1 MWKQIKS
8 KKSRYRE
15 KKVNSHINTSGRDMQ
30 LDHLFV
36 QDYRNILQTDLDFSP
51 KLNCFVGKNGMG
63 KTNLLDAIY
72 CLSFCRSSFSQTEQ
86 LTVRH
91 GAECYQLQG
100 SYLLPAGDRTVIGCV
115 SRIKGAKQFKR
126 DGKEYQR
133 FSDHIGYIPLV
144 MVSPQDT
151 ELITGGSDER
161 RRFMDII
168 ISQYDSEYLKLLIA
182 YNKATQQRNALLKM
196 EIEPDRE
203 MFLMWEQIMAETGQ
217 KIFEKRRALTDRL
230 VPYFQEMY
238 SLIGDASEQVTLLY
252 TSHAQ
257 RGDLLKQFE
266 DGRGLDRS
274 AGYSLHGIHKDE
286 LEMNLDGYPIRRE
299 GSQGQNKSYLVALK
313 LAQYRLLKE
322 SCGKRPLLLL
332 DDIFDRLD
340 SARVGRII
348 SLVSDNDK
356 FGQVFITDVD
366 RNHIDGIMENAGC
379 DYKVFTVQD
388 GQVI

>member
-1 MWKQIKS
+1 MLL
-8 KKSRYRE
+8 E
-15 KKVNSHINTSGRDMQ
+15 
-30 LDHLFV
+30 HLFV
-36 QDYRNILQTDLDFSP
+36 QDYRNIVQADLDFSP

-63 KTNLLDAIY
+63 KTNLLDAVY
-72 CLSFCRSSFSQTEQ
+72 CLSFCHSSISLSDQ

-91 GAECYQLQG
+91 DAECYQLQG
-100 SYLLPAGDRTVIGCV
+100 SYRMPTGDKTVIGCA
-115 SRIKGAKQFKR
+115 SRIKGHKQFKR

-151 ELITGGSDER
+151 ELISGGSDER

-168 ISQYDSEYLKLLIA
+168 ISQYDQEYLKLLIS
-182 YNKATQQRNALLKM
+182 YNKAVQQRNALLKM
-196 EIEPDRE
+196 EVEPDRE
-203 MFLMWEQIMAETGQ
+203 LFLMWEQTMAETGQ
-217 KIFEKRRALTDRL
+217 KIYERRRILTDRL

-238 SLIGDASEQVTLLY
+238 FLIGDSSENVSLSY

-313 LAQYRLLKE
+313 LAQYRLLSE
-322 SCGKRPLLLL
+322 SCGKRPILLL

-340 SARVGRII
+340 AVRVSRII
-348 SLVSDNDK
+348 SLVSDNEK

-366 RNHIDGIMENAGC
+366 RNHIDGILEGSGQ
-379 DYKVFTVQD
+379 DYKVFTVQN
-388 GQVI
+388 GEVL

>member
-1 MWKQIKS
+1 MLL
-8 KKSRYRE
+8 E
-15 KKVNSHINTSGRDMQ
+15 
-30 LDHLFV
+30 HLFV
-36 QDYRNILQTDLDFSP
+36 QDYRNIIQADLEFSH

-63 KTNLLDAIY
+63 KTNLLDAVY
-72 CLSFCRSSFSQTEQ
+72 CLSFCRSSISQTDQ

-100 SYLLPAGDRTVIGCV
+100 SYILPSGDKTVIGCI
-115 SRIKGAKQFKR
+115 SRPKGHKQIKR

-151 ELITGGSDER
+151 ELISGGSDER

-168 ISQYDSEYLKLLIA
+168 ISQYDSDYLKQLIS
-182 YNKATQQRNALLKM
+182 YNKALSQRNVLLKM
-196 EIEPDRE
+196 EKEPDAE
-203 MFLMWEQIMAETGQ
+203 LFLMWEQIMADTGQ
-217 KIFEKRRALTDRL
+217 KIYQRRKALTDKL
-230 VPYFQEMY
+230 VPYFSEMY
-238 SLIGDASEQVTLLY
+238 SLIGDSSEQVSLSY
-252 TSHAQ
+252 TSHAE
-257 RGDLLKQFE
+257 RGDLLAQLE
-266 DGRGLDRS
+266 EGRGLDRK

-286 LEMNLDGYPIRRE
+286 LEMNLDGFPIRRE

-322 SCGKRPLLLL
+322 SCGKRPILLL

-340 SARVGRII
+340 AVRVGRII
-348 SLVSDNDK
+348 SLVSDDDK

-366 RNHIDGIMENAGC
+366 RNHIDGILEGSGC

-388 GQVI
+388 GEVI

>member
-1 MWKQIKS
+1 MLL
-8 KKSRYRE
+8 E
-15 KKVNSHINTSGRDMQ
+15 
-30 LDHLFV
+30 HLFV
-36 QDYRNILQTDLDFSP
+36 QDYRNIIQADLEFSH

-63 KTNLLDAIY
+63 KTNLLDAVY
-72 CLSFCRSSFSQTEQ
+72 CLSFCRSSISQTDQ

-100 SYLLPAGDRTVIGCV
+100 SYILPGGDKTVIGCI
-115 SRIKGAKQFKR
+115 SRPKGHKQIKR

-151 ELITGGSDER
+151 ELISGGSDER

-168 ISQYDSEYLKLLIA
+168 ISQYDSDYLKQLIS
-182 YNKATQQRNALLKM
+182 YNKALSQRNVLLKM
-196 EIEPDRE
+196 EQEPDGE
-203 MFLMWEQIMAETGQ
+203 LFLMWEQIMSDAGQ
-217 KIFEKRRALTDRL
+217 KIYQRRKALTDKL
-230 VPYFQEMY
+230 VPYFSEMY
-238 SLIGDASEQVTLLY
+238 SLIGDSSEQVSLSY
-252 TSHAQ
+252 TSHAE
-257 RGDLLKQFE
+257 RGDLLAQLE
-266 DGRGLDRS
+266 EGRELDRK

-322 SCGKRPLLLL
+322 SCSKRPILLL

-340 SARVGRII
+340 AVRVGRII

-366 RNHIDGIMENAGC
+366 RNHIDGIMDGAGC

-388 GQVI
+388 GEVI

>member
-1 MWKQIKS
+1 MRIQNNIDYFCVQS
-8 KKSRYRE
+8 TLIIPLMLLE
-15 KKVNSHINTSGRDMQ
+15 
-30 LDHLFV
+30 HLFV
-36 QDYRNILQTDLDFSP
+36 QDYRNILQADLDFSP

-63 KTNLLDAIY
+63 KTNLLDAVY
-72 CLSFCRSSFSQTEQ
+72 CLSFCHSSISQTDQ

-100 SYLLPAGDRTVIGCV
+100 SYRLPVGDRTVIGCV
-115 SRIKGAKQFKR
+115 SRPKGHKQFKR

-151 ELITGGSDER
+151 ELISGGSEER

-168 ISQYDSEYLKLLIA
+168 ISQYDQEYLKLLIS
-182 YNKATQQRNALLKM
+182 YNKAVQQRNTLLKM
-196 EIEPDRE
+196 EVEPDRE
-203 MFLMWEQIMAETGQ
+203 LFLMWEQIMADTGQ
-217 KIFEKRRALTDRL
+217 KIYERRKTLTDRL

-238 SLIGDASEQVTLLY
+238 SIIGDASEKVSLSY
-252 TSHAQ
+252 ASHAQ

-266 DGRGLDRS
+266 DGRALDRA

-313 LAQYRLLKE
+313 LAQYRLLSE
-322 SCGKRPLLLL
+322 SCGKRPILLL

-340 SARVGRII
+340 SVRVGRII

-366 RNHIDGIMENAGC
+366 RNHIDGILEGTGK

-388 GQVI
+388 GEVL

>member
-1 MWKQIKS
+1 MLL
-8 KKSRYRE
+8 E
-15 KKVNSHINTSGRDMQ
+15 
-30 LDHLFV
+30 HLFV
-36 QDYRNILQTDLDFSP
+36 QDYRNIVQADLDFSP

-63 KTNLLDAIY
+63 KTNLLDAVY
-72 CLSFCRSSFSQTEQ
+72 CLSFCKSSISQTEQ
-86 LTVRH
+86 LTIRH
-91 GAECYQLQG
+91 GTDCYQLQG
-100 SYLLPAGDRTVIGCV
+100 TYQLPTGDRSVIACV
-115 SRIKGAKQFKR
+115 SKIRSKQFKR
-126 DGKEYQR
+126 DGKDYQR

-151 ELITGGSDER
+151 ELISGGSEER

-168 ISQYDSEYLKLLIA
+168 ISQYDQEYLKLLIA
-182 YNKATQQRNALLKM
+182 YNKAVQQRNALLKM
-196 EIEPDRE
+196 EVEPDRE
-203 MFLMWEQIMAETGQ
+203 LFLMWEQTMADNGQ
-217 KIFEKRRALTDRL
+217 KIYVKRKALTDCL

-238 SLIGDASEQVTLLY
+238 SLIGDASEQVSLSY
-252 TSHAQ
+252 TSHAE

-266 DGRGLDRS
+266 DGRALDRS

-322 SCGKRPLLLL
+322 SCGKRPILLL

-340 SARVGRII
+340 AERVGRII
-348 SLVSDNDK
+348 SLVSDNEK

-366 RNHIDGIMENAGC
+366 RNHIDGILDGSGC
-379 DYKVFTVQD
+379 DHKVFTVQD
-388 GQVI
+388 GEVL

>member
-1 MWKQIKS
+1 
-8 KKSRYRE
+8 
-15 KKVNSHINTSGRDMQ
+15 MQ

-36 QDYRNILQTDLDFSP
+36 QDYRNIIQADLAFSP

-63 KTNLLDAIY
+63 KTNLLDAVY
-72 CLSFCRSSFSQTEQ
+72 CLSFCKSSISQTEQ

-100 SYLLPAGDRTVIGCV
+100 SYTLPTGDKTVISCV
-115 SRIKGAKQFKR
+115 SRSRSKQFKR
-126 DGKEYQR
+126 DGKDYQR
-133 FSDHIGYIPLV
+133 FSDHIGYVPLV
-144 MVSPQDT
+144 VVSPQDT
-151 ELITGGSDER
+151 ELISGGSDER

-168 ISQYDSEYLKLLIA
+168 ISQYDTEYLKLLIS
-182 YNKATQQRNALLKM
+182 YNKALQQRNALLKM
-196 EIEPDRE
+196 EVEPDRE
-203 MFLMWEQIMAETGQ
+203 LFLMWEQTMADTGVR
-217 KIFEKRRALTDRL
+217 IYEKRKALTDRL

-238 SLIGDASEQVTLLY
+238 SLIGDSSEQVSLSY

-257 RGDLLKQFE
+257 RGDLLRQFE
-266 DGRGLDRS
+266 EGRGLDRS

-286 LEMNLDGYPIRRE
+286 LEMNLGGYPIRRE
-299 GSQGQNKSYLVALK
+299 GSQGQNKTYLVSLK

-322 SCGKRPLLLL
+322 SCGKRPILLL

-340 SARVGRII
+340 AVRVGRII
-348 SLVSDNDK
+348 RLVSDNEK

-366 RNHIDGIMENAGC
+366 RNHIDGIMEEAGC

-388 GQVI
+388 GEVI

>member
-1 MWKQIKS
+1 
-8 KKSRYRE
+8 
-15 KKVNSHINTSGRDMQ
+15 MQ
-30 LDHLFV
+30 LKNLFV
-36 QDYRNILQTDLDFSP
+36 QDYRNIVQVDLEFSP

-63 KTNLLDAIY
+63 KTNLLDAVY
-72 CLSFCRSSFSQTEQ
+72 CLSFCRSSIGQTDQ

-91 GAECYQLQG
+91 GSDCYQLQG
-100 SYLLPAGDRTVIGCV
+100 SYILPNGEKTTIGCM
-115 SRIKGAKQFKR
+115 SKSKGHRLFKR

-151 ELITGGSDER
+151 DLIAGGSEER

-168 ISQYDSEYLKLLIA
+168 ISQYDSDYLKQLIA
-182 YNKATQQRNALLKM
+182 YNKALSQRNVLLKM
-196 EIEPDRE
+196 ESEPDSE
-203 MFLMWEQIMAETGQ
+203 LFLMWEQIMAESGL
-217 KIFEKRRALTDRL
+217 KIFERRKALTDRL
-230 VPYFQEMY
+230 IPYFREMY
-238 SLIGDASEQVTLLY
+238 SVIGDDSEQVSLAY
-252 TSHAQ
+252 TSHAE
-257 RGDLLKQFE
+257 RGDLLVQLE
-266 DGRGLDRS
+266 EGRQRDRIV
-274 AGYSLHGIHKDE
+274 GYSLHGIHKDE

-322 SCGKRPLLLL
+322 SCGKSPLLLL

-340 SARVGRII
+340 AVRVGRII

-366 RNHIDGIMENAGC
+366 RNHIDGILAGAGC

-388 GQVI
+388 GNVL

>member
-1 MWKQIKS
+1 MLL
-8 KKSRYRE
+8 E
-15 KKVNSHINTSGRDMQ
+15 
-30 LDHLFV
+30 HLFV
-36 QDYRNILQTDLDFSP
+36 QDYRNIIQADLEFSP

-63 KTNLLDAIY
+63 KTNLLDAVY
-72 CLSFCRSSFSQTEQ
+72 CLSFCRSSISQTDQ

-100 SYLLPAGDRTVIGCV
+100 SYILPGGDKTVIGCI
-115 SRIKGAKQFKR
+115 SRPKGHKQIKR

-151 ELITGGSDER
+151 ELISGGSDER

-168 ISQYDSEYLKLLIA
+168 ISQYDSDYLKQLIS
-182 YNKATQQRNALLKM
+182 YNKALSQRNVLLKM
-196 EIEPDRE
+196 EQEPDGE
-203 MFLMWEQIMAETGQ
+203 LFLMWEQIMADAGQ
-217 KIFEKRRALTDRL
+217 KIYQRRKALTDKL
-230 VPYFQEMY
+230 VPYFSEMY
-238 SLIGDASEQVTLLY
+238 SLIGDSSEQVSLSY
-252 TSHAQ
+252 TSHAE
-257 RGDLLKQFE
+257 RGDLLAQLE
-266 DGRGLDRS
+266 EGRELDRK

-322 SCGKRPLLLL
+322 SCSKRPILLL

-340 SARVGRII
+340 AVRVGRII

-366 RNHIDGIMENAGC
+366 RNHIDGIMDGAGC

-388 GQVI
+388 GEVI

>member
-1 MWKQIKS
+1 MLL
-8 KKSRYRE
+8 E
-15 KKVNSHINTSGRDMQ
+15 
-30 LDHLFV
+30 HLFV
-36 QDYRNILQTDLDFSP
+36 QDYRNILQADLDFSP

-63 KTNLLDAIY
+63 KTNLLDAVY
-72 CLSFCRSSFSQTEQ
+72 CLSFCKSSISQTEN
-86 LTVRH
+86 LTIRH

-100 SYLLPAGDRTVIGCV
+100 SYRNPMGERTVIACV
-115 SRIKGAKQFKR
+115 SKNKSKQLRR
-126 DGKEYQR
+126 DGKDYQR

-151 ELITGGSDER
+151 ELISGGSEER

-168 ISQYDSEYLKLLIA
+168 ISQYDTEYLKLLIS
-182 YNKATQQRNALLKM
+182 YNKAVQQRNALLKM
-196 EIEPDRE
+196 EVEPDRE
-203 MFLMWEQIMAETGQ
+203 LFLMWEQTMADTGQ

-238 SLIGDASEQVTLLY
+238 SLIGDASEQVSLSY

-257 RGDLLKQFE
+257 RGDLMKQFE
-266 DGRGLDRS
+266 EGRGLDRA

-322 SCGKRPLLLL
+322 SCGKRPILLL

-340 SARVGRII
+340 AVRVGRII
-348 SLVSDNDK
+348 ALVSDNDK

-366 RNHIDGIMENAGC
+366 RNHIDGIMEDAGC

-388 GQVI
+388 GQVL

>member
-1 MWKQIKS
+1 MTIFVFLS
-8 KKSRYRE
+8 TPIISY
-15 KKVNSHINTSGRDMQ
+15 MQ
-30 LDHLFV
+30 LEHLFV
-36 QDYRNILQTDLDFSP
+36 QDYRNILQADLEFSP

-63 KTNLLDAIY
+63 KTNLLDAVY
-72 CLSFCRSSFSQTEQ
+72 CLSFCKSSISQTES
-86 LTVRH
+86 LTIRH

-100 SYLLPAGDRTVIGCV
+100 SYRTPLGERTVIACV
-115 SRIKGAKQFKR
+115 SKSKSKQMKR
-126 DGKEYQR
+126 DGKDYQR

-151 ELITGGSDER
+151 ELISGGSDER

-168 ISQYDSEYLKLLIA
+168 ISQFDTEYLKLLIS
-182 YNKATQQRNALLKM
+182 YNKALQQRNALLKM
-196 EIEPDRE
+196 EVEPDRE
-203 MFLMWEQIMAETGQ
+203 LFLMWEQTMADTGW

-238 SLIGDASEQVTLLY
+238 SLIGDASEQVSLSY

-257 RGDLLKQFE
+257 RGDLMKQFE
-266 DGRGLDRS
+266 EGRYLDRS

-322 SCGKRPLLLL
+322 SCGKRPILLL

-340 SARVGRII
+340 AVRVGRII
-348 SLVSDNDK
+348 ALVSDNDK

-366 RNHIDGIMENAGC
+366 RNHIDGIMEEAGC
-379 DYKVFTVQD
+379 DYRVFTVQD
-388 GQVI
+388 GQVL

>member
-1 MWKQIKS
+1 ML
-8 KKSRYRE
+8 
-15 KKVNSHINTSGRDMQ
+15 

-36 QDYRNILQTDLDFSP
+36 QDYRNILQADLGFSP

-63 KTNLLDAIY
+63 KTNLLDAVY
-72 CLSFCRSSFSQTEQ
+72 CLSFCRSSISQTDQ

-100 SYLLPAGDRTVIGCV
+100 SYVLPTGDRTVIGCM
-115 SRIKGAKQFKR
+115 SKPKGHKQIKR

-151 ELITGGSDER
+151 ELISGGSDER
-161 RRFMDII
+161 RRFMDVI
-168 ISQYDSEYLKLLIA
+168 ISQYDSDYLKQLIA
-182 YNKATQQRNALLKM
+182 YNKALAQRNVLLKM
-196 EIEPDRE
+196 ETEPDRE
-203 MFLMWEQIMAETGQ
+203 LFLMWEQIMADSGLR
-217 KIFEKRRALTDRL
+217 IYEKRKALTDKL
-230 VPYFQEMY
+230 VQYFSEMY
-238 SLIGDASEQVTLLY
+238 SLIGDSSEQVSLSY
-252 TSHAQ
+252 SSHAE
-257 RGDLLKQFE
+257 RGDLMQQLE

-286 LEMNLDGYPIRRE
+286 LEMNLDGFPIRRE

-322 SCGKRPLLLL
+322 SCGKRPILLL

-340 SARVGRII
+340 AERVGRII
-348 SLVSDNDK
+348 SLVSDTEN

-366 RNHIDGIMENAGC
+366 RNHIDGILADAGC
-379 DYKVFTVQD
+379 DYKVFTVED
-388 GQVI
+388 GNVL